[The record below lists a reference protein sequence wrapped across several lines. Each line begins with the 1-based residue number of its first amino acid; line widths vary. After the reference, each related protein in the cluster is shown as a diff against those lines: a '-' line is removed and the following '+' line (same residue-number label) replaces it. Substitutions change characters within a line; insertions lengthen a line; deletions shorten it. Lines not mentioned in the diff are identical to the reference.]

1 MCGIPHLFL
10 RISALADDVRDPCD
24 DGTREANCV
33 DHHFSN
39 CSLDKPAAEQTSSI
53 ESPAPSFLSSD
64 LSFIFTSIS
73 GLGLIPCHLL
83 ASMFRFFISGQA
95 DLLMYLLRER
105 YIRIKRYCLYIGGRK
120 RKSEYTYCNFTQR
133 FKCLSV

>member
-1 MCGIPHLFL
+1 MSL

-73 GLGLIPCHLL
+73 GLGLMPCHLL
-83 ASMFRFFISGQA
+83 ANMFRFFISGGFA
-95 DLLMYLLRER
+95 YVSAARALYSHKALLFVCLL
-105 YIRIKRYCLYIGGRK
+105 
-120 RKSEYTYCNFTQR
+120 YTSPSPR
-133 FKCLSV
+133 DA